1 MKCTNSVSNQL
12 VSKRDKVVNFKNVGD
27 SNEEVFY
34 NIQSGNDVDIIINDM
49 PFSKEVVITKINAIS
64 WKEKTGEGVRF
75 WR

>member
-12 VSKRDKVVNFKNVGD
+12 VSKRDKLVNFKNVGD

>member
-64 WKEKTGEGVRF
+64 CKEKTGEGVRF